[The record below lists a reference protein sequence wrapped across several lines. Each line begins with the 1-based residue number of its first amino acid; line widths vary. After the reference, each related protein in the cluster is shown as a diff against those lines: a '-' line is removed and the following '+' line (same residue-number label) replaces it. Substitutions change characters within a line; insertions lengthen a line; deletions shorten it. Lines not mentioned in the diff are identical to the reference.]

1 MKLSIQNNEQIEEL
15 ADKII
20 DVFGLSTSQSEQ
32 KTKVINLINDELYRD
47 FTNVTLKTII
57 ENYLKP
63 SAKVTKHEET
73 SVEKAQT
80 KQPDKQTP
88 KPKDKT
94 TVKSPFATPA
104 RSIDTI
110 SEPTTTKTAKA
121 ESKQV
126 ENTTPEISLSMD
138 YSTEEP
144 TEEPTNNGP
153 SPEEPKLTL
162 QSMIDLNKPQNSNH
176 SQPKKATT
184 KKQQETKTASR
195 LSLDALNKLN
205 QPTIEKAQAQTTK
218 QTSAKQVL
226 TDKSPIEFLQENPN
240 TTVIPYNHHEYQLSH
255 TVIKKGID
263 RGRKLY
269 VLQYHLTNE
278 INELVKQNLQAIT
291 ETVDQLN
298 PYPNGQYLM
307 KYNEN
312 HALCFV
318 ISDYE
323 HLNERVNALDT
334 LIESIEQNLNRS
346 I

>member
-73 SVEKAQT
+73 SVERAQT

-104 RSIDTI
+104 RSIDTT
-110 SEPTTTKTAKA
+110 SEPAATKTAKA
-121 ESKQV
+121 ESKPV

-144 TEEPTNNGP
+144 TNNDP
-153 SPEEPKLTL
+153 SSKEPKLTL
-162 QSMIDLNKPQNSNH
+162 QSMIDLNKPQNPNH

-184 KKQQETKTASR
+184 KKQQKPKTASR

-205 QPTIEKAQAQTTK
+205 QPTIEEAQAQTTK
-218 QTSAKQVL
+218 QPSARQVL

-269 VLQYHLTNE
+269 VLQYHLTKE

-323 HLNERVNALDT
+323 HLNERVNALDA